1 MSENIPKAS
10 ASIFI
15 YSREFIIEN
24 YGKET
29 WQNISDELT
38 EDESK
43 FANAEYS
50 FNEWYPVYLLNRVLN
65 ILDKLRSA
73 EDKDSII
80 PIVKYITQKDL
91 KPVFNMFINLKDPVF
106 VLQNVP
112 SIWNRYFNTGKIS
125 IELSNP
131 ENKHFQYSLTE
142 GADEDIYSG
151 EAICRHGTVT
161 WIKTALEI
169 AGAQNIDIVHSKCRY
184 KGDPVCINDVKWD

>member
-1 MSENIPKAS
+1 MSENIPRAS
-10 ASIFI
+10 SSIFI
-15 YSREFIIEN
+15 YSREYIIEN

-29 WQNISDELT
+29 WQKISDELT

-43 FANAEYS
+43 FANSEYK

-80 PIVKYITQKDL
+80 PIAKYITQKDL

-112 SIWNRYFNTGKIS
+112 SIWNRYFNTGKITV
-125 IELSNP
+125 ELSDA
-131 ENKHFQYSLTE
+131 ENKHFRYSLTE
-142 GADEDIYSG
+142 GADENIYSG

-169 AGAQNIDIVHSKCRY
+169 AGAENINIEHTKCRY
-184 KGDPVCINDVKWD
+184 HGDTVCINDVKWD